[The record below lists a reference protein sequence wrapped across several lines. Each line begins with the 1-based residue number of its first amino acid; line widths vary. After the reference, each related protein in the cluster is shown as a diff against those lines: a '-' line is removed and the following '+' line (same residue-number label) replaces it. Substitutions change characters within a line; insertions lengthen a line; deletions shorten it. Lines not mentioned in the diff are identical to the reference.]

1 MLLKFIEKK
10 SIPKKYREDKIINFF
25 ILKKYKLLTLA
36 TIKEATLKNVE
47 ELLLALKR
55 ILRGTNFM
63 IVKNINTLSQDILFL
78 RPKNQE

>member
-55 ILRGTNFM
+55 ILRGINFM

-78 RPKNQE
+78 RPKNHE